1 MTHHVITPERRNSEA
16 EAGDDLPEGI
26 KTVAIKAPA
35 QETIKYFANEDVI
48 KTQQDVDNFINVN
61 AEHLQGVTK
70 EIGQCSAIVMES
82 PALPELITIL
92 KYCGSL
98 QFRGNRLSLR
108 AGKPCVPEKLIGTLT
123 SSILKSVHT
132 IASPIILYKLHCITT
147 PYCSK
152 CFRFKNY
159 VHTVIFT
166 LDLQRVSFCSVIDFL
181 YHSLTNT
188 LLLPLIPIEGFI
200 RALRPLINMREIVNI
215 LMALWRA
222 NLCRI
227 ATRFGTSDRR
237 FWGAPH
243 SPEYLM
249 P

>member
-1 MTHHVITPERRNSEA
+1 M
-16 EAGDDLPEGI
+16 
-26 KTVAIKAPA
+26 
-35 QETIKYFANEDVI
+35 
-48 KTQQDVDNFINVN
+48 
-61 AEHLQGVTK
+61 
-70 EIGQCSAIVMES
+70 
-82 PALPELITIL
+82 
-92 KYCGSL
+92 
-98 QFRGNRLSLR
+98 
-108 AGKPCVPEKLIGTLT
+108 PEKLIGTLT

-132 IASPIILYKLHCITT
+132 IASPIIFYKLYYITT
-147 PYCSK
+147 PDCPK

-159 VHTVIFT
+159 VYIIIFT
-166 LDLQRVSFCSVIDFL
+166 LNLQRVSFCSVIDFL

-237 FWGAPH
+237 FWGSALPGIFYAVIFIYNTSGIEVQFHLAPH
-243 SPEYLM
+243 LA
-249 P
+249 